1 MTEISSAV
9 RPHEQ
14 LYRAKR
20 AVPEIVDV
28 PPASFLM
35 IDGRGDPNT
44 SAVYAGAVQA
54 LYSAAYQIKFAIKKA
69 GGPAERVA
77 PLEGLWWGAEGL
89 DFAAPTKDTW
99 HWTMMI
105 RLPMAATDQLITS
118 ALATAVSRRPELA
131 VDRIR
136 IERFA
141 EGLAAQVMHL
151 GPYADEHATIE
162 LLHAFI
168 ADQGYQRTGRHH
180 EIYLGDPRRT
190 APARLRT
197 LIRQPIR

>member
-9 RPHEQ
+9 RSHEQ
-14 LYRAKR
+14 LSRAKVG
-20 AVPEIVDV
+20 VPEIVDV

-89 DFAAPTKDTW
+89 DFAAPTKDMW

-105 RLPMAATDQLITS
+105 RLPMVATDLLVAN
-118 ALATAVSRRPELA
+118 ALAAAADRRPELA
-131 VDRIR
+131 LDQIR
-136 IERFA
+136 IERFV

-151 GPYADEHATIE
+151 GPYTGERATIE

-168 ADQGYQRTGRHH
+168 AEQGYQRTGRHH
-180 EIYLGDPRRT
+180 EIYLSDPRRT

-197 LIRQPIR
+197 LIRQPVR